1 MQTIFA
7 GPHTENVAVAT
18 EQTGDIGMAKG
29 VELIVTSVE
38 KETPKALCVILAT
51 GQEIWMPKS
60 QIERGSA
67 VKSDGDKGVMLVS
80 EWIAKEKG
88 LFGDADT
95 EPGEPQPKHPSI
107 KADDIPF

>member
-1 MQTIFA
+1 
-7 GPHTENVAVAT
+7 
-18 EQTGDIGMAKG
+18 MAKG

-38 KETPKALCVILAT
+38 KETPKALCVILET

-88 LFGDADT
+88 LFEGENA
-95 EPGEPQPKHPSI
+95 ELGEPQPKHPAI
-107 KADDIPF
+107 KDDDIPF